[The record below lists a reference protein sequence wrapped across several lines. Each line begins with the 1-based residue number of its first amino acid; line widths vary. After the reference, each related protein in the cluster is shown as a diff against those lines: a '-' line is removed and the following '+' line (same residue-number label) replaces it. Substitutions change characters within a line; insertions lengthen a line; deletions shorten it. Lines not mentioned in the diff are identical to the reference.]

1 MLLQKKN
8 RKNGICPAGYLL
20 NYIKILY
27 LLDKHIL
34 SDAKLIVSHSAG
46 PSSIVLIM

>member
-1 MLLQKKN
+1 MLLQKKI
-8 RKNGICPAGYLL
+8 RENGISPAGYLL

-34 SDAKLIVSHSAG
+34 SDAKFIVSYSAG
-46 PSSIVLIM
+46 PSPLILIM